1 MTEDDYLRR
10 FDSAALPVPG
20 PIARL
25 RFLVRRHPIAIAAFG
40 GLFAGGG
47 AALLVVLL
55 SGIWRGETG
64 AIFVVF
70 ASVGLAAFLTGTMPF
85 FVTRDRAATGSDIAA
100 ALGAATARE
109 RHHLV
114 RAIEE
119 RLASRFWP
127 DPMTTIQL
135 TLLFDEI
142 RKKHGDRARRRR
154 LQDRIIHRGQKR
166 LMGDIAA

>member
-25 RFLVRRHPIAIAAFG
+25 RFLVRRHPIAIAVFG

-47 AALLVVLL
+47 TALLVVLL
-55 SGIWRGETG
+55 SSIWRGETG
-64 AIFVVF
+64 AIFIMF
-70 ASVGLAAFLTGTMPF
+70 ASIGSAAFLTGMMPL
-85 FVTRDRAATGSDIAA
+85 FVARDRAATGSDIAA
-100 ALGAATARE
+100 ALAAATARE

-135 TLLFDEI
+135 MLLFDDV
-142 RKKHGDRARRRR
+142 RKEYGVRARRRR
-154 LQDRIIHRGQKR
+154 LNDRIIHREQKR
-166 LMGDIAA
+166 SMGDIAI

>member
-1 MTEDDYLRR
+1 MIENNELRR
-10 FDSAALPVPG
+10 SDNAALPVPG

-25 RFLVRRHPIAIAAFG
+25 RFSVRRHPIVIAAFG

-47 AALLVVLL
+47 SALLVVLL

-64 AIFVVF
+64 AIFIVF
-70 ASVGLAAFLTGTMPF
+70 ASIGSAAFLTGLMPL

-100 ALGAATARE
+100 ALAAATASE
-109 RHHLV
+109 SPHLM

-119 RLASRFWP
+119 RLASRIWP

-135 TLLFDEI
+135 TLLFDEV
-142 RKKHGDRARRRR
+142 REKHGDRTRRRR
-154 LQDRIIHRGQKR
+154 LNDRIIHREQIR
-166 LMGDIAA
+166 LMDDIAT